1 MNSDKGEDFLYDND
15 FDNEF
20 DRSVFLRIGQSL
32 CDDICYCIDHDD
44 FLFNKKESLC
54 EEKKIFEMQ
63 KSEILNQI
71 EYLTI
76 SNKKLSDK
84 IKSNEDKLR
93 IIDAKFSILGFM
105 NKNKIKK
112 TIDDDGK
119 LYNETFDKITNM
131 YEEIVT
137 IDESIKNLK

>member
-1 MNSDKGEDFLYDND
+1 MIND
-15 FDNEF
+15 DEITQELDEF

-32 CDDICYCIDHDD
+32 CRDDECYCRDDD
-44 FLFNKKESLC
+44 FLLNKKESLY
-54 EEKKIFEMQ
+54 EEKKIFETQ

-84 IKSNEDKLR
+84 IKSNEDKLHS
-93 IIDAKFSILGFM
+93 IETIFSILGFI

-112 TIDDDGK
+112 TIEDDSK

-137 IDESIKNLK
+137 IDESIKNLE

>member
-1 MNSDKGEDFLYDND
+1 MIND
-15 FDNEF
+15 DEITQELDEF

-32 CDDICYCIDHDD
+32 CRGDCYCRDDD
-44 FLFNKKESLC
+44 FLLNKKESLY
-54 EEKKIFEMQ
+54 EEKKIFEIQ

-84 IKSNEDKLR
+84 IKSNEDKLHS
-93 IIDAKFSILGFM
+93 IETNFSILGFI

-112 TIDDDGK
+112 TIEDDSK

-137 IDESIKNLK
+137 IDEFIKNLK